1 MHDSVSPPRSPFALV
16 VANPPLPVL
25 LLQARAKGDSAMQP
39 LARMGASGGLEGE
52 EAALAG
58 AQSGELDLDVGQA

>member
-16 VANPPLPVL
+16 VANPPLPV
-25 LLQARAKGDSAMQP
+25 LQARAKGDSAMQP

-52 EAALAG
+52 EAALEG